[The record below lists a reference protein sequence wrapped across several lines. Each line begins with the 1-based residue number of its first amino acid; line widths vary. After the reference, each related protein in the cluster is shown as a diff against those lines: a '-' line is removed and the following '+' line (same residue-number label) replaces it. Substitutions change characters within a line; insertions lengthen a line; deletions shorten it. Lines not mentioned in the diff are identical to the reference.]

1 MEGEER
7 PKRVIQEH
15 RLGFC
20 TVTRGLTPAQAPP
33 AVRIRHRAP
42 SRAVTYSTFPDQS
55 FPPERGCGRTA
66 GLSCTPVGVSGLRGT
81 PGCADCSGRS
91 TTSPAPG
98 DAALM
103 LRVKGW
109 LQAPAGLGAA
119 REDSAQPPRFRSCHQ
134 ASDACQHQVTIR
146 RDGPWWWSDI
156 SQRRQQLHRY
166 LLMLI
171 TIYSPIQS
179 PWPSI
184 HPASA
189 SLPLRNAA
197 GRSFTD
203 PHPVSLPPRRLDA
216 NLISVVP
223 DTSFEGLL
231 SLRHLWLDDNALT
244 EIPVR
249 ALNHLPALQAM
260 TLALNQIWHIPD
272 FAFQN
277 LSSLVVL

>member
-15 RLGFC
+15 RLGSC
-20 TVTRGLTPAQAPP
+20 AVTRGLTPAHAPP

-55 FPPERGCGRTA
+55 FPPERGCGRTV

-91 TTSPAPG
+91 TASPAPG

-134 ASDACQHQVTIR
+134 LPAPSDHKE
-146 RDGPWWWSDI
+146 GWS
-156 SQRRQQLHRY
+156 L
-166 LLMLI
+166 
-171 TIYSPIQS
+171 
-179 PWPSI
+179 
-184 HPASA
+184 
-189 SLPLRNAA
+189 
-197 GRSFTD
+197 
-203 PHPVSLPPRRLDA
+203 
-216 NLISVVP
+216 VV
-223 DTSFEGLL
+223 
-231 SLRHLWLDDNALT
+231 
-244 EIPVR
+244 VR
-249 ALNHLPALQAM
+249 HLPAQAAASPIPSYVNHYLQPDPIS
-260 TLALNQIWHIPD
+260 LAINPSRLGIAPL
-272 FAFQN
+272 A
-277 LSSLVVL
+277 

>member
-15 RLGFC
+15 RLGSRA
-20 TVTRGLTPAQAPP
+20 VTRSLTPAHAPP

-91 TTSPAPG
+91 TASPAPG
-98 DAALM
+98 DATLM

-134 ASDACQHQVTIR
+134 LPAPSDHQGGMVPGGGQT
-146 RDGPWWWSDI
+146 
-156 SQRRQQLHRY
+156 
-166 LLMLI
+166 
-171 TIYSPIQS
+171 SP
-179 PWPSI
+179 
-184 HPASA
+184 SA
-189 SLPLRNAA
+189 GS
-197 GRSFTD
+197 SFTD
-203 PHPVSLPPRRLDA
+203 TFLC
-216 NLISVVP
+216 
-223 DTSFEGLL
+223 
-231 SLRHLWLDDNALT
+231 
-244 EIPVR
+244 
-249 ALNHLPALQAM
+249 
-260 TLALNQIWHIPD
+260 
-272 FAFQN
+272 
-277 LSSLVVL
+277 